1 MTNPYD
7 VLQISRNASDDEIKK
22 AYRELA
28 KKYHPDNFKDNPLA
42 DLAGEKMKA
51 INEAYDE
58 IQKERAAGSS
68 GTKSGGYYNYDNSS
82 SYSNSN
88 AYTNFPRVREL
99 INGKRFSEAEIVLD
113 AVSQNERTAE
123 WYYLK
128 GVLLSERGW
137 YFDAQKNF
145 ETACKFDPGNNEYR
159 DALNYIKNRS
169 NNFYSNGG
177 GFNNSRGYNYSRQNG
192 GCNGCDICTGLLCAD
207 CLCDCF
213 RCC

>member
-7 VLQISRNASDDEIKK
+7 VLQISRNASDEEIKK

-42 DLAGEKMKA
+42 DLAGEKMKT

-58 IQKERAAGSS
+58 IQKERASGSS
-68 GTKSGGYYNYDNSS
+68 GTKSGGYYNYDNASS

-88 AYTNFPRVREL
+88 PNSSTYSNFPRVREL

-128 GVLLSERGW
+128 GVLLAERGW

-145 ETACKFDPGNNEYR
+145 ETAYNLDPDNSEYR
-159 DALNYIKNRS
+159 DALYYIKNKS
-169 NNFYSNGG
+169 NGFYSNGSFRNG
-177 GFNNSRGYNYSRQNG
+177 GYNTSRQDG
-192 GCNGCDICTGLLCAD
+192 GCSGTYYNLR
-207 CLCDCF
+207 F
-213 RCC
+213 

>member
-7 VLQISRNASDDEIKK
+7 VLEISRNASDEEIKK

-58 IQKERAAGSS
+58 IQKERAGGSS
-68 GTKSGGYYNYDNSS
+68 GTKSGGYYNYDSSS

-88 AYTNFPRVREL
+88 AYSNFPRVREL
-99 INGKRFSEAEIVLD
+99 INNKRFSEAEIVLD
-113 AVSQNERTAE
+113 AISQNERTAE

-128 GVLLSERGW
+128 GVLLAERGW

-145 ETACKFDPGNNEYR
+145 ETACKYDPDNNEYR
-159 DALNYIKNRS
+159 DALYYIKNKS

-177 GFNNSRGYNYSRQNG
+177 GFNNKGYNYSRQNG